1 MYQKN
6 INFYFQMLWFISV
19 LFHSA
24 FYCHLSSILPLFSL
38 FFFLGVFLF
47 LLVCSYFYPNFL
59 ADLPLCSIS
68 YRQPLSTPVH
78 IKWDQA
84 AEKEKGRDMIW
95 GIEFLANPYHN
106 PNHIWSEELDTFQ
119 DQAAEKEKDRY
130 DLRNCKSVHLKRDRA
145 SEQKRKRERYDL
157 RNRILCKSNNE
168 RSLSYPLPIIYYGNF
183 HLL

>member
-84 AEKEKGRDMIW
+84 TEKEKERDMIW
-95 GIEFLANPYHN
+95 EIEYFANPIMSAAFLTLFPLY
-106 PNHIWSEELDTFQ
+106 IMETFTSFNKNNTKFSVIFIGEGQ
-119 DQAAEKEKDRY
+119 LQVEVNFNI
-130 DLRNCKSVHLKRDRA
+130 LRLKALQRL
-145 SEQKRKRERYDL
+145 ERPATE
-157 RNRILCKSNNE
+157 IVK
-168 RSLSYPLPIIYYGNF
+168 F
-183 HLL
+183 LLLGAIM

>member
-1 MYQKN
+1 
-6 INFYFQMLWFISV
+6 MLWFISV

-59 ADLPLCSIS
+59 ADLPPCSIS

-84 AEKEKGRDMIW
+84 AEKEKGRDVIW